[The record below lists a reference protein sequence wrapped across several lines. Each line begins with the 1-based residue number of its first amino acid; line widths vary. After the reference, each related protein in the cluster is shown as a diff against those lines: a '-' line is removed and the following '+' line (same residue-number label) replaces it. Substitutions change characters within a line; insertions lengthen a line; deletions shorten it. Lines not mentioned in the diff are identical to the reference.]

1 MKSLDQIQLEEK
13 YEQILNEKTSWKGAL
28 AGAALGLGTMVSG
41 SAHASP
47 MTSDDYADKEM
58 ISHSSQPDEPTPHE
72 AFTKIIE
79 LVHSNQ
85 KVPKELINIVSTN
98 KELTTR
104 CSYLLIMKGL
114 KLPEVFKKTVGNL
127 EKEMKSSVVG
137 P

>member
-28 AGAALGLGTMVSG
+28 AGAALGLGTMVG
-41 SAHASP
+41 GTAQAAP

-58 ISHSSQPDEPTPHE
+58 ISHANQPITLTPHE
-72 AFTKIIE
+72 AFDKTVE
-79 LVHSNQ
+79 LIHSNQ
-85 KVPKELINIVSTN
+85 MIPKELVNIVATN

-104 CSYLLIMKGL
+104 CSYLMIMKGL
-114 KLPEVFKKTVGNL
+114 KLPETFKKTVGNL
-127 EKEMKSSVVG
+127 EKEIKSSIVG